1 MARPISS
8 DLAGLELPTTSASW
22 SDKDVMLYALG
33 VGARPPED
41 LAFLYEGNGPA
52 VLPTYGVIPGLM
64 AMGSVFGEVDVN
76 PAMILHGE
84 QSITCHRTIPPR
96 AEVVITGRITEIW
109 DKGKAA
115 VIGFEGTASDADG
128 PMFTAAATLFVRG
141 AGDFG
146 GERGPST
153 KDKNLPPD
161 REPDVVIEHGTRA
174 EQAAIYR
181 LSGDRNPLHID
192 PAFAE
197 LAGFDAPFNHGL
209 CTFGFVGRA
218 ALEGALGG
226 EVDAF
231 GTFEGRF
238 ADQVWP
244 EDTIVTKLW
253 LEEGGAIVEA
263 STQKGNVVLNQARV
277 SRRS

>member
-1 MARPISS
+1 MPQPISL
-8 DLAGLELPTTSASW
+8 DLIGLEFPPVQASW
-22 SDKDVMLYALG
+22 TDKDVMLYALG

-41 LAFLYEGNGPA
+41 LDFLYEGRGPI

-64 AMGSVFGEVDVN
+64 AMGSVFGEVEVN

-84 QSITCHRTIPPR
+84 QSITCHRTLPPR
-96 AEVVITGRITEIW
+96 AEVEIRGRITEVW

-115 VIGFEGTASDADG
+115 VIGFEGTARDG
-128 PMFTAAATLFVRG
+128 DGEMFTAAATLFVRG
-141 AGDFG
+141 AGGFG

-153 KDKNLPPD
+153 AGKNQAPD
-161 REPDVVIEHGTRA
+161 RDPDVVVECATRK

-192 PAFAE
+192 PEFAE
-197 LAGFDAPFNHGL
+197 MAGFDAPFNHGL

-218 ALEGALGG
+218 VLAAVFDGD
-226 EVDAF
+226 VDSF
-231 GTFEGRF
+231 GTLEGRF

-244 EDTIVTKLW
+244 EDTIITRMW
-253 LEEGGAIVEA
+253 LDDDGAIVEA
-263 STQKGNVVLNQARV
+263 STQKGNVVLSQARAIG
-277 SRRS
+277 R

>member
-1 MARPISS
+1 
-8 DLAGLELPTTSASW
+8 
-22 SDKDVMLYALG
+22 MLYALG

-41 LAFLYEGNGPA
+41 LAFLFEGNGPA

-64 AMGSVFGEVDVN
+64 AMGSVFSEVEVN

-84 QSITCHRTIPPR
+84 QSITCHRTIPSS
-96 AEVVITGRITEIW
+96 AEVQIAGRITEIW
-109 DKGKAA
+109 DKGQAA

-141 AGDFG
+141 AGGFG

-153 KDKNLPPD
+153 KDKNVPPN
-161 REPDVVIEHGTRA
+161 REPDVVIEHATRA

-192 PAFAE
+192 PGFAQM
-197 LAGFDAPFNHGL
+197 AGFDAPFNHGL

-218 ALEGALGG
+218 VLEGVFAGDI
-226 EVDAF
+226 DAF
-231 GTFEGRF
+231 GAFEGRF

-244 EDTIVTKLW
+244 EDTIITKMW
-253 LEEGGAIVEA
+253 RDEDGAIVEVA
-263 STQKGNVVLNQARV
+263 TQRGNVVLNQARV
-277 SRRS
+277 SRRL

>member
-1 MARPISS
+1 MTRPLSS
-8 DLAGLELPTTSASW
+8 DLVGHQLAPVAASW
-22 SDKDVMLYALG
+22 NEKDVMLYALG

-41 LAFLYEGNGPA
+41 LDYLYEGRGPV

-64 AMGSVFGEVDVN
+64 AMGSVFGEVEVN

-84 QSITCHRTIPPR
+84 QSVTLHRTLPAR
-96 AEVVITGRITEIW
+96 AQVEISGHISEVW

-115 VIGFEGTASDADG
+115 VIGFEGTARDSDGDL
-128 PMFTAAATLFVRG
+128 FTVAATLFVRG
-141 AGDFG
+141 AGGFG

-153 KDKNLPPD
+153 TGKNEPPD
-161 REPDVVIEHGTRA
+161 RDPDVVVEYETRA

-192 PAFAE
+192 PEFAKM
-197 LAGFDAPFNHGL
+197 AGFDAPFNHGL

-218 ALEGALGG
+218 VLAGVFDGD
-226 EVDAF
+226 VDPF
-231 GTFEGRF
+231 GTLEGRF

-244 EDTIVTKLW
+244 EDTIVTKIW
-253 LEEGGAIVEA
+253 RDGDGAIVEA
-263 STQKGNVVLNQARV
+263 STQKGNVVLSQARATH
-277 SRRS
+277 R